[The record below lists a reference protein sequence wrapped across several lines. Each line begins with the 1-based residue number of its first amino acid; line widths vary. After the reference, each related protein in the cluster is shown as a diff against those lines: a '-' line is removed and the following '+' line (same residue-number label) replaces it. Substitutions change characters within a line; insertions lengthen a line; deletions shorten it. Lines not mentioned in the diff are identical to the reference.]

1 MGSGA
6 SKRSTPR
13 KNEAASPT
21 AASPPPVEETKAPT
35 PEPVEPEP
43 VVVQQDGDEP
53 VAATSEMSEATEGP
67 DETSTAQPEEAA
79 APAPAAAADGEEE
92 VGKCF

>member
-1 MGSGA
+1 
-6 SKRSTPR
+6 
-13 KNEAASPT
+13 
-21 AASPPPVEETKAPT
+21 
-35 PEPVEPEP
+35 
-43 VVVQQDGDEP
+43 VVQQDEDEP

-92 VGKCF
+92 VDIDLNDPDVNDAAVKIQAAFRGHQVRK